1 MLFKSNMII
10 LLAVFVLTFTS
21 TSLFGASSSSNVC
34 DSQQKLFDPIIKGGK
49 ALEVFYFV
57 NDTKET
63 IQLTWAGENSGVL
76 ILVTMTEGESGPGL
90 TSDIYR
96 SDNNGKTFTKITQQ
110 LGENIYIRRENGL
123 QRHQNQRDS
132 KELFVIC
139 YDVENMTRSMIFV
152 TEDGGSTWER
162 SSVPFV
168 LSGQLRFYPRER
180 LSPWVLT
187 LEEKTSILY
196 LSLDNGKTW
205 KNIHDNVV
213 DYFWSVYEMDPGET
227 VYILYHP
234 QSSKNASERHI
245 LAKSSDFGLT
255 WTELL
260 KDVIRVWAP
269 RGVKVDIPRPHDKS
283 SISFDSETEQDYET
297 TKLGHFLYA
306 SHFADTKNQTV
317 QLSVST
323 DGGQTFN
330 KAHLPTIQ
338 AERFYS
344 VLEVE
349 DDSAFVHVDAP
360 NDTGYGALFISDIS
374 GAIFSE
380 SLRHHLY
387 PNHAPVTD
395 FYRVASMRGTYLATR
410 LNPDRTLYTVITHD
424 RGASWHP
431 LGTPINVQDTCQ
443 SKPATS
449 TTSSTTTTT
458 TTDATA
464 EAIITETTVSGASM
478 STVKA
483 NTNNNNTMDNAG
495 SEDINDVISTSDNSL
510 TSTTNSPSKD
520 PVQTNIESSTPS
532 EIWRPDPNMSDLL
545 STDPSS
551 VKVCGLQISNQFS
564 IKNRVIAS
572 PPLSIAAAP
581 GLILAHGHVATHLKN
596 TPADVFV
603 SSDGG
608 YTWLKALDGPHHY
621 QIANRGGLIVAV
633 PAETLWPDV
642 LRFSTDEGKCWHTIP
657 LRTGQWSINESNRY
671 QVNNNEDDSMK
682 SQTHH
687 DDVLDDSEES
697 LDKIKSTSV
706 KVTDIPSPSEEQRIV
721 FDKNTIPTTTGSS
734 LDAVPRTTTTITT
747 ITTTVNASTVN
758 NISND
763 TNNISPINQLHAD
776 SHQQFQTNDD
786 KWSSASSTSSQ
797 RTDEI
802 VVFTGLVTE
811 PGGRAMAAAVY
822 GYGTATQR
830 WRVAV
835 VDFRTNG
842 MIKRKCTPDDYE
854 TWIPHSSNEGGKDGC
869 LLGVREQF
877 KRLKKDSLCANEYEM
892 ETRVQVEFCP
902 CTQSDYECEY
912 GFYRQPGSLNC
923 IRNPYIPPLD
933 PCTLPR
939 KQRQTIHQLG
949 YRLIPGDRCVGG
961 WQPPIWNQTILDLI
975 KSCPYDNADDDN
987 SLITHNSPAT
997 IISIILLIFG
1007 IIILLILWMKS
1018 NHYRMMSTSN
1028 YRLDNRHF
1036 KVNTSNALNRLHNW
1050 FIPWKRNPFT
1060 GLVNNNNIDG
1070 WNSIDPVSSTY
1081 NDSRTNLWPPTCT
1094 TTSSMHKQTVHSNL
1108 FKINC
1113 IQPKIF
1119 NKQLKTTQMNNNS
1132 SNNSNVNDI
1141 HHLSDPN
1148 KNNHT
1153 IIIPKKTIS
1162 IPTFKGGSGNVLH
1175 QYFHRHDTDST
1186 NLLEAEEIPSTSSL
1200 LSLSS
1205 MNTVTNNSSNSCN
1218 PRQSFGDPL
1227 TSFAYKNSLTKLSNG
1242 STRVYNKNN
1251 ECNTSSVTNSTKNN
1265 NDYNH
1270 SSEIHQAMLQKQQQH
1285 NSPFTNHHKDILDQ

>member
-96 SDNNGKTFTKITQQ
+96 
-110 LGENIYIRRENGL
+110 R
-123 QRHQNQRDS
+123 
-132 KELFVIC
+132 
-139 YDVENMTRSMIFV
+139 
-152 TEDGGSTWER
+152 
-162 SSVPFV
+162 
-168 LSGQLRFYPRER
+168 
-180 LSPWVLT
+180 
-187 LEEKTSILY
+187 
-196 LSLDNGKTW
+196 
-205 KNIHDNVV
+205 
-213 DYFWSVYEMDPGET
+213 SVYEMDPGET

-1251 ECNTSSVTNSTKNN
+1251 KCHTSSVTKNN
-1265 NDYNH
+1265 NHDYNH

>member
-21 TSLFGASSSSNVC
+21 TSPFGASSSSNVC

-234 QSSKNASERHI
+234 QSSKNASERHV

-449 TTSSTTTTT
+449 TTSSTTTT

-687 DDVLDDSEES
+687 DDMLDDSEDS
-697 LDKIKSTSV
+697 VDKIKSASV
-706 KVTDIPSPSEEQRIV
+706 KVTDIPSTSEEQRIV
-721 FDKNTIPTTTGSS
+721 FDKNTIPTTTGPSS
-734 LDAVPRTTTTITT
+734 DAASRTTTTITT
-747 ITTTVNASTVN
+747 ITTTVNTSTVN
-758 NISND
+758 NINND
-763 TNNISPINQLHAD
+763 TNNISLINQLHAD

-987 SLITHNSPAT
+987 SNYPMGRQEYITRIMSVILRRLLMLPG
-997 IISIILLIFG
+997 IIMMI
-1007 IIILLILWMKS
+1007 IIILV
-1018 NHYRMMSTSN
+1018 N
-1028 YRLDNRHF
+1028 YIKLCY
-1036 KVNTSNALNRLHNW
+1036 
-1050 FIPWKRNPFT
+1050 
-1060 GLVNNNNIDG
+1060 NNNN
-1070 WNSIDPVSSTY
+1070 N
-1081 NDSRTNLWPPTCT
+1081 T
-1094 TTSSMHKQTVHSNL
+1094 TIHHSL
-1108 FKINC
+1108 I
-1113 IQPKIF
+1113 IIKIF
-1119 NKQLKTTQMNNNS
+1119 
-1132 SNNSNVNDI
+1132 
-1141 HHLSDPN
+1141 
-1148 KNNHT
+1148 
-1153 IIIPKKTIS
+1153 
-1162 IPTFKGGSGNVLH
+1162 
-1175 QYFHRHDTDST
+1175 
-1186 NLLEAEEIPSTSSL
+1186 
-1200 LSLSS
+1200 
-1205 MNTVTNNSSNSCN
+1205 
-1218 PRQSFGDPL
+1218 
-1227 TSFAYKNSLTKLSNG
+1227 
-1242 STRVYNKNN
+1242 
-1251 ECNTSSVTNSTKNN
+1251 
-1265 NDYNH
+1265 
-1270 SSEIHQAMLQKQQQH
+1270 
-1285 NSPFTNHHKDILDQ
+1285 